1 MDEKVIEAI
10 MSEAGVKGDPLQ
22 VLAILEASGD
32 VETMDE
38 TTAVHDVLERFPR
51 LFEKQMTLPPF
62 KEQPDT
68 GEKKKRSRYFPGKG
82 KLNRSTSTPGHRMGA
97 DKAKQRA
104 KERSK
109 RGVL

>member
-1 MDEKVIEAI
+1 MDEKLIEAI
-10 MSEAGVKGDPLQ
+10 LSEAGVKGDPLQ

-32 VETMDE
+32 TETMDE
-38 TTAVHDVLERFPR
+38 TTAVHDVLERFPK
-51 LFEKQMTLPPF
+51 LFEKQITLPPF

-82 KLNRSTSTPGHRMGA
+82 KMNRMPSTSGHKQGA

-104 KERSK
+104 KERNK
-109 RGVL
+109 RGML